1 LTAVIQWPAK
11 EGRIMTTG
19 RPRDQ
24 GKEREWRRR
33 IEEQQSGGLSV
44 RAFCSRRGL
53 AEHNFYQWRK
63 LLSER
68 DRESQSTSSANLF
81 VPVEV
86 AGGVVDSRI
95 EIVLVGGQRVN
106 VPTGFDIP
114 TLAQVVAVLEGRS
127 C

>member
-1 LTAVIQWPAK
+1 
-11 EGRIMTTG
+11 MTTG
-19 RPRDQ
+19 RPRDR
-24 GKEREWRRR
+24 GKERKWRRW
-33 IEEQQSGGLSV
+33 IEEQQSGSLSV
-44 RAFCSRRGL
+44 RAFCARRGL

-68 DRESQSTSSANLF
+68 DRDARSASATDLF

-86 AGGVVDSRI
+86 AGFHADSRI
-95 EIVLVGGQRVN
+95 EIVLAGGQRVH
-106 VPTGFDIP
+106 VPTGFDVP

>member
-1 LTAVIQWPAK
+1 
-11 EGRIMTTG
+11 MTTG
-19 RPRDQ
+19 RPRDR
-24 GKEREWRRR
+24 GKEQQWRRWF
-33 IEEQQSGGLSV
+33 EEQQSSGLSV

-68 DRESQSTSSANLF
+68 DRKARSTSAAHLF

-86 AGGVVDSRI
+86 AGVIADGRI
-95 EIVLVGGQRVN
+95 EIVLAGGQRVN
-106 VPTGFDIP
+106 VPTGFDVP
-114 TLAQVVAVLEGRS
+114 TLTQVVAVLEGRS

>member
-1 LTAVIQWPAK
+1 M
-11 EGRIMTTG
+11 MTTG

-24 GKEREWRRR
+24 NKERQWRRW

-53 AEHNFYQWRK
+53 AEHSFYQWRK
-63 LLSER
+63 LLCER
-68 DRESQSTSSANLF
+68 GRETRSTSAGNLF

-86 AGGVVDSRI
+86 AGVMADIRI
-95 EIVLVGGQRVN
+95 EIVLAGGQRVN
-106 VPTGFDIP
+106 VPSGFDVP

>member
-1 LTAVIQWPAK
+1 M
-11 EGRIMTTG
+11 MTTG
-19 RPRDQ
+19 RPRDL
-24 GKEREWRRR
+24 GKERQWRRW

-44 RAFCSRRGL
+44 RTFCSRRGL

-68 DRESQSTSSANLF
+68 GREGQFTSAANLF

-86 AGGVVDSRI
+86 AGVMADSRI
-95 EIVLVGGQRVN
+95 EIVLAGGQRVH
-106 VPTGFDIP
+106 VPTGFDVT

>member
-1 LTAVIQWPAK
+1 
-11 EGRIMTTG
+11 MTTG
-19 RPRDQ
+19 RPRDL
-24 GKEREWRRR
+24 GKERQWRRW
-33 IEEQQSGGLSV
+33 IEEQQTGGLSV

-63 LLSER
+63 LLAER
-68 DRESQSTSSANLF
+68 DGEARPTSPTNLF

-86 AGGVVDSRI
+86 AGVVADSRI
-95 EIVLVGGQRVN
+95 EIVLVGGQRVT
-106 VPTGFDIP
+106 VPTGFDVA